1 MAAAIGALLLV
12 AVGGGLAASAARQH
26 QGEKEALERAIARLD
41 EQARAAQLDFEAKIR
56 ALEEKARRDVAA
68 ATTPKDQAR
77 ILGDLKRQKQALEAV
92 RPRPSRRTAPP
103 VQPTPAPTKP
113 SFRVPPKPEIS
124 DDPLG
129 GDPAIKS
136 GRL

>member
-1 MAAAIGALLLV
+1 MAAATGALLFV
-12 AVGGGLAASAARQH
+12 AVGGGLTAWASRQH
-26 QGEKEALERAIARLD
+26 QAEKESLGREIARRD
-41 EQARAAQLDFEAKIR
+41 EQARAAQLEFEAKLR
-56 ALEEKARRDVAA
+56 ALEEKAQHDVADA
-68 ATTPKDQAR
+68 KTPKDQAR
-77 ILGDLKRQKQALEAV
+77 VLGDLKRQKQALEAV
-92 RPRPSRRTAPP
+92 RPRPSRKTAPP